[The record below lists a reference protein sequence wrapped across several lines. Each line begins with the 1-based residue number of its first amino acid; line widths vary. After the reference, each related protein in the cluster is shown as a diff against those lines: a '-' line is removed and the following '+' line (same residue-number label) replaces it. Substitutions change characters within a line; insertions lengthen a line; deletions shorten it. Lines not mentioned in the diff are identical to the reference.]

1 MRTICIALFAAMIAT
16 PVMAAEKPVSLK
28 KAPGLEQVENNCNSC
43 HSLDYIQMNSPFPKA
58 ALWDAEV
65 TKMIK
70 AFGAPINE
78 ADAKTI
84 AEYIFAT
91 YGAKPAGPSPAARPQ
106 N

>member
-1 MRTICIALFAAMIAT
+1 MRTACIALFAALIAT
-16 PVMAAEKPVSLK
+16 PVTADEKPVNLK

-43 HSLDYIQMNSPFPKA
+43 HSLDYVQMNSPFPNA

-70 AFGAPINE
+70 AFGAPISE

-84 AEYIFAT
+84 AEYLKKN
-91 YGAKPAGPSPAARPQ
+91 YGS
-106 N
+106 